1 MTTRRVLTLSL
12 LSGGSLL
19 LELALTRLF
28 SAIYYPPYVFAII
41 SLAILGIGLGSGAAA
56 WRPKLRQE
64 RYQWLYVLGAALF
77 SLILLIALAALSQ
90 VPGLIFVLVPL
101 PYLFIGLTFASIFS
115 ATPERST
122 VLYMA
127 DLMGAGAG
135 ALLSIPIMNLI
146 TPINAVLIAGLLFT
160 LAGLYPLVQPRWQAA
175 SVILFLIGLLSNLGL
190 SWVKI
195 DYTALNTAKPI
206 QASLT
211 DGQIIQTHWD
221 AFGRTDL
228 VKPNDGSAYRLYLD
242 GAAASIMPPTTDDKL
257 LVSSIGFFPFATNQ
271 PSRVLVIGPGGGLD
285 VWFGLHS
292 KAKDITA
299 VEVNPASIDFVR
311 DFGDYNGHL
320 YDQPSVR
327 AVVDE
332 GRSLLRRENT
342 KYDLIFLS
350 QVVTLTSERLGYAL
364 TENSIYTVQAFQ
376 DYFAHLTDKGY
387 VGLVL
392 YDEITLTRALSTAL
406 AALRTQGLTDAQAI
420 RYTMAFL
427 DTQSGKP
434 IPLLMISKMPLTRE
448 DSLSYLAVAHQVGFQ
463 PLYLPEVY
471 AQPPLDAIEAG
482 THTFADIEAQS
493 SSNISAPTDDRPFF
507 FQFERGAP
515 PDLIPLLGLIAGVS
529 IVGIVLLIFSQRR
542 IQPRT
547 VRWSPIYFAA
557 LGIGFILIEIT
568 VIQQTRLFLG
578 HPTLAVA
585 TTIAVLLI
593 GGGLGSWLSG
603 RLRLQSPRWPL
614 VGVIIALVA
623 WLLLWPIISQN
634 LLALPLAGRI
644 GIAGVCLLP
653 LAFMMG
659 MPFPLGL
666 EQIAIGGGGQV
677 ALAWAV
683 NGIATVA
690 GSIGATTLAT
700 LTGYQSVL
708 VAGIVAYLVAMIYTM
723 INDFAIGRTSRDRL
737 PVGAV
742 SASFSIASGSLSSIA
757 NE

>member
-1 MTTRRVLTLSL
+1 MLPRRILTLSL

-56 WRPKLRQE
+56 WRPGLRPE
-64 RYQWLYVLGAALF
+64 RHQWLYLLGAALF
-77 SLILLIALAALSQ
+77 SLVVLIALAALSQ
-90 VPGLIFVLVPL
+90 IPAIIFVLVPL
-101 PYLFIGLTFASIFS
+101 PYLFIGLTYASIFS
-115 ATPERST
+115 AAPERST

-127 DLMGAGAG
+127 DLIGAGAG
-135 ALLSIPIMNLI
+135 ALLSIPIMNGV
-146 TPINAVLIAGLLFT
+146 TPINAVLIAALLFT
-160 LAGLYPLVQPRWQAA
+160 LAGLYPLVQPRWQTA
-175 SVILFLIGLLSNLGL
+175 SVGLLLIALLSNLGL
-190 SWVKI
+190 SWIKI

-206 QASLT
+206 HDSLT
-211 DGQIIQTHWD
+211 TGKIIQTHWD

-271 PSRVLVIGPGGGLD
+271 PQKVLIIGPGGGLD
-285 VWFGLHS
+285 VSFGLHS
-292 KAKDITA
+292 NAKAITA

-311 DFGDYNGHL
+311 AFGDYNGHL

-376 DYFAHLTDKGY
+376 DYFAHLTDHGY
-387 VGLVL
+387 VALVL
-392 YDEITLTRALSTAL
+392 YDQVTLTRALSTAM

-434 IPLLMISKMPLTRE
+434 IPLLMISKAPLTRE

-463 PLYLPEVY
+463 PLYLPNAY
-471 AQPPLDAIEAG
+471 AQPPLDAVEAG
-482 THTFADIEAQS
+482 TQTFADIVAKS
-493 SSNISAPTDDRPFF
+493 PSNISAPTDDRPFF
-507 FQFERGAP
+507 FQFERGVP
-515 PDLIPLLGLIAGVS
+515 PDLVPLLGLIAGV
-529 IVGIVLLIFSQRR
+529 IVIGSGLLIFSQRR
-542 IQPRT
+542 VQIHL
-547 VRWSPIYFAA
+547 VRWSPIYFAM
-557 LGIGFILIEIT
+557 LGIGFILIEIA

-603 RLRLQSPRWPL
+603 RLRLTSPRRPL
-614 VGVIIALVA
+614 IGVILTLIVWFLI
-623 WLLLWPIISQN
+623 WPTISQN
-634 LLALPLAGRI
+634 LLALPLAARI
-644 GIAGVCLLP
+644 GLAGICLFP
-653 LAFMMG
+653 AAFLMG

-666 EQIAIGGGGQV
+666 KQIAPGGGGQI

-683 NGIATVA
+683 NGVATVA
-690 GSIGATTLAT
+690 GTVGATTLAT
-700 LTGYQSVL
+700 LSGYQSVL
-708 VAGIVAYLVAMIYTM
+708 ATGIVAYLIAMIYV
-723 INDFAIGRTSRDRL
+723 IVNR
-737 PVGAV
+737 
-742 SASFSIASGSLSSIA
+742 
-757 NE
+757 